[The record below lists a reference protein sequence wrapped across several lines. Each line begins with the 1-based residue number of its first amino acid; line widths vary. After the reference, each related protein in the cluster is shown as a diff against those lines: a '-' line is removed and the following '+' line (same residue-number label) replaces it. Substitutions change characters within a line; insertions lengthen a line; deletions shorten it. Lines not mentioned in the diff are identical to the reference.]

1 MSISSSYPMCS
12 VHFTGQGVH
21 RPVSIDTLDVLD
33 AFDLT
38 GLDVLDGKLDGNWTQ
53 AVRRDYSLKTGSE
66 NPHFGDKFLRK
77 LRQGCCDFHRRIDRR
92 VMYSM
97 VACKRLIRNVVN
109 ATATALLP
117 LLGPACVLPR
127 VTR

>member
-38 GLDVLDGKLDGNWTQ
+38 HLDVLDAKLDGNWTQ
-53 AVRRDYSLKTGSE
+53 EWTE
-66 NPHFGDKFLRK
+66 
-77 LRQGCCDFHRRIDRR
+77 RIGQESCFTNGQD
-92 VMYSM
+92 
-97 VACKRLIRNVVN
+97 L
-109 ATATALLP
+109 
-117 LLGPACVLPR
+117 
-127 VTR
+127 